1 MEFLSWLD
9 QSAIGTWVRESP
21 SLFAYPG
28 IITLHTV
35 GLALLVGIN
44 AVIDLSILN
53 STSAASLAPL
63 AKLFP
68 VMWFGLWLNVLSGIA
83 LLIADATTMLP
94 NPVMWIK
101 LVLVALAIV
110 TMRLITHGVFR
121 ELSIESTVTARGR
134 VLAVTSLVLWT
145 GAIVAGRLTA
155 YIGQ

>member
-1 MEFLSWLD
+1 MEILSWID
-9 QSAIGTWVRESP
+9 QTAVSIWVRESP

-44 AVIDLSILN
+44 AVIDFSILN
-53 STSAASLAPL
+53 STPGPSLAPM

-68 VMWFGLWLNVLSGIA
+68 VMWFGLWLNALSGLA
-83 LLIADATTMLP
+83 LLIADAKTMLP

-101 LVLVALAIV
+101 FVLVALAV
-110 TMRLITHGVFR
+110 VNMRLITHGVFR
-121 ELSIESTVTARGR
+121 ELLVKPTVPPRGK
-134 VLAVTSLVLWT
+134 VLAVTSLVLWG

>member
-1 MEFLSWLD
+1 MEILSWLD
-9 QSAIGTWVRESP
+9 QSAVGIWVRESP

-28 IITLHTV
+28 IITLHTA

-44 AVIDLSILN
+44 AVIDLSILS
-53 STSAASLAPL
+53 STPGPSLAPL

-68 VMWFGLWLNVLSGIA
+68 VMWFGLWLNVLSGVA

-101 LVLVALAIV
+101 FVLVALAV
-110 TMRLITHGVFR
+110 VNMRLITHGVFR
-121 ELSIESTVTARGR
+121 DLSLQSTVPTRAKA
-134 VLAVTSLVLWT
+134 LAVTSLVLWT

>member
-1 MEFLSWLD
+1 MEILSWLD
-9 QSAIGTWVRESP
+9 QSAVGTWVRESP

-44 AVIDLSILN
+44 AVIDLSIL
-53 STSAASLAPL
+53 SSAPATTLTPL
-63 AKLFP
+63 TKLFP
-68 VMWFGLWLNVLSGIA
+68 VMWLGLWLNVLSGVA

-110 TMRLITHGVFR
+110 NMRLITHGVFQ
-121 ELSIESTVTARGR
+121 ELSMKSTVPRRGKT
-134 VLAVTSLVLWT
+134 LAVTSLVLWT
-145 GAIVAGRLTA
+145 CAIVAGRLTA